1 MATGMPE
8 CSPALLLAA
17 GLAVLAIGSYLAAIV
32 VGRGA
37 ARYPPV
43 AGTVFHQVYH
53 LRRLHDYYTDLFRE
67 HATFRL
73 LAPGRRQIYTS
84 DTAVVEHILR
94 TNFANYGKGA
104 SHYDKTSDLFGDGIF
119 TADGDKWRQQRKI
132 ASYDFSTRALRDFS
146 GGVFNRDAAKLAHI
160 VSGNAAAKQPMDFQ
174 ELLMKATMDS
184 IFTIAVGVDLDTL
197 SGSDEGSRFA
207 AALDDASEFTL
218 LRFVN
223 AFWKVSRFLNVGA
236 EAALRRRIEVV
247 DEFMYKRIRAR
258 ADEISDDGEAHDTVS
273 KDDLLSRFIQA
284 STRDAGE
291 VDYKHLRDMIL
302 NIVMAG
308 KDTTAGALAWFLY
321 MMCKHPEVQERISEE
336 AADAG
341 EATSSIDDFSR
352 SLTDEALNKMHYLHA
367 ALTETLRLYPS
378 LPLFFKQLAHRGLTV
393 LGSERRRFLELSK
406 AIASSRPRPTEP
418 LLPALKND
426 TMDATKLRPRIP
438 SAMASPTPSTRVTEA
453 GSEGGSG
460 TVFPGLRRPTQ
471 RLTVWWREQAMAGPS
486 VAAASAAAEPWP
498 PMLGNRW
505 ASGRSVRRRRQ
516 GERRRRGKGTWLPEV
531 GSPAARPAGGVSRPC
546 ARWWRSAGDNKECF
560 SDDVLPNGLSVGKGD
575 IVFYAPYA
583 MGRMERLWGEDAI
596 AFRPER
602 WLDERGEFLPESPFK
617 FTAFQ
622 AGPRICLGKEFAYRE
637 MKIFAAVLLRFFV
650 LALHDKDA
658 SVNYRTMI
666 TLYIDQGLHLT
677 ATARGIV

>member
-1 MATGMPE
+1 MATGITE
-8 CSPALLLAA
+8 CSPALLVAA
-17 GLAVLAIGSYLAAIV
+17 GLAVLAICSYLAV
-32 VGRGA
+32 VLGHGSAGA
-37 ARYPPV
+37 KRYPPAV
-43 AGTVFHQVYH
+43 GTVFHQVYH

-104 SHYDKTSDLFGDGIF
+104 SNYDKTSDLFGDGIF
-119 TADGDKWRQQRKI
+119 TVDGDKWKQQRKI

-174 ELLMKATMDS
+174 ALLMKATMDS
-184 IFTIAVGVDLDTL
+184 IFTIAFGLDLDTL

-236 EAALRRRIEVV
+236 EAALRHRIEVV

-258 ADEISDDGEAHDTVS
+258 ADEMSDGGKAHDTGS

-284 STRDAGE
+284 TGE
-291 VDYKHLRDMIL
+291 VDYKYLRDMIL

-321 MMCKHPEVQERISEE
+321 MMCKHPEVQEKISKE

-378 LPLFFKQLAHRGLTV
+378 LPL
-393 LGSERRRFLELSK
+393 
-406 AIASSRPRPTEP
+406 
-418 LLPALKND
+418 
-426 TMDATKLRPRIP
+426 
-438 SAMASPTPSTRVTEA
+438 
-453 GSEGGSG
+453 
-460 TVFPGLRRPTQ
+460 
-471 RLTVWWREQAMAGPS
+471 
-486 VAAASAAAEPWP
+486 
-498 PMLGNRW
+498 
-505 ASGRSVRRRRQ
+505 
-516 GERRRRGKGTWLPEV
+516 
-531 GSPAARPAGGVSRPC
+531 
-546 ARWWRSAGDNKECF
+546 DNKECF
-560 SDDVLPNGLSVGKGD
+560 SDDVLPNGFSVGKGD

-596 AFRPER
+596 VFRPER
-602 WLDERGEFLPESPFK
+602 WLDERGVFLPESPFK

-622 AGPRICLGKEFAYRE
+622 AGPRICLGKEFAYRQ
-637 MKIFAAVLLRFFV
+637 MKIFAAVLLRFFM
-650 LALHDKDA
+650 LELRDKDA

-677 ATARGIV
+677 ATARGIM

>member
-378 LPLFFKQLAHRGLTV
+378 LPL
-393 LGSERRRFLELSK
+393 
-406 AIASSRPRPTEP
+406 
-418 LLPALKND
+418 
-426 TMDATKLRPRIP
+426 
-438 SAMASPTPSTRVTEA
+438 
-453 GSEGGSG
+453 
-460 TVFPGLRRPTQ
+460 
-471 RLTVWWREQAMAGPS
+471 
-486 VAAASAAAEPWP
+486 
-498 PMLGNRW
+498 
-505 ASGRSVRRRRQ
+505 
-516 GERRRRGKGTWLPEV
+516 
-531 GSPAARPAGGVSRPC
+531 
-546 ARWWRSAGDNKECF
+546 DNKECF

>member
-8 CSPALLLAA
+8 CSPALVLAA
-17 GLAVLAIGSYLAAIV
+17 GLAVLAICWYLAAFV

-37 ARYPPV
+37 AGAQRYPPV

-104 SHYDKTSDLFGDGIF
+104 SNYDKTSDLFGDGIF
-119 TADGDKWRQQRKI
+119 TADGDKWRQHRKI

-160 VSGNAAAKQPMDFQ
+160 VSGNAAAKQPVDFQ
-174 ELLMKATMDS
+174 DLLMKATMDS

-247 DEFMYKRIRAR
+247 DEFMYKRIRGR
-258 ADEISDDGEAHDTVS
+258 ADEISDGGKVA

-284 STRDAGE
+284 TTGDAGE

-302 NIVMAG
+302 NIIMAG
-308 KDTTAGALAWFLY
+308 KDTTAGALAWFPY
-321 MMCKHPEVQERISEE
+321 MMCKHPEVQEKISEE
-336 AADAG
+336 AAVAG
-341 EATSSIDDFSR
+341 QATSSIDDFSR
-352 SLTDEALNKMHYLHA
+352 SLNDEALNKMHYLHA

-378 LPLFFKQLAHRGLTV
+378 LPL
-393 LGSERRRFLELSK
+393 
-406 AIASSRPRPTEP
+406 
-418 LLPALKND
+418 
-426 TMDATKLRPRIP
+426 
-438 SAMASPTPSTRVTEA
+438 
-453 GSEGGSG
+453 
-460 TVFPGLRRPTQ
+460 
-471 RLTVWWREQAMAGPS
+471 
-486 VAAASAAAEPWP
+486 
-498 PMLGNRW
+498 
-505 ASGRSVRRRRQ
+505 
-516 GERRRRGKGTWLPEV
+516 
-531 GSPAARPAGGVSRPC
+531 
-546 ARWWRSAGDNKECF
+546 DNKECF
-560 SDDVLPNGLSVGKGD
+560 SDDVLPNGFSVGKGD

-583 MGRMERLWGEDAI
+583 MGRMERLWGDDAI
-596 AFRPER
+596 VFRPER
-602 WLDERGEFLPESPFK
+602 WLDERGVFLPESPFK

-622 AGPRICLGKEFAYRE
+622 AGPRICLGKEFAYRQ

-677 ATARGIV
+677 ATARVIV